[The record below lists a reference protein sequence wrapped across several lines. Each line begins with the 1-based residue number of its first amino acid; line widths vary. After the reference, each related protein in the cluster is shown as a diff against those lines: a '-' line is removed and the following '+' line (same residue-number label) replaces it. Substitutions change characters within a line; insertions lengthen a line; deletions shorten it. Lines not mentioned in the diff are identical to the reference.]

1 MKTIKLLAL
10 MLVGLIGM
18 TACSSDDDNKHK
30 PIIDPVEGLNGYI
43 FVSSGYFKDSYYGNQ
58 ATMSVKAENDQY
70 TVSFHDPQ
78 WGDVDFANVTFDE
91 AQQTFSGTGTLTMV
105 YRGKEGKYAAS
116 VNGNPEE
123 FVITMPDVMG
133 GTAIT
138 FYAGKAPLAC
148 ELNGNFSGINTI
160 EVGGTPYPVNI
171 TYKVTANPDG
181 TLNLSLPEY
190 QVEGTPMGDLT
201 LGAYT
206 LKNIAYDEEKGAFY
220 RLYGEGVTEHLTAVR
235 NGATTMDDD
244 YELDASSYI
253 QVEKTE
259 NGIKVI
265 NSFKPGAMPFPI
277 VATFETAAE

>member
-78 WGDVDFANVTFDE
+78 WGDVDFENVTFDE

-160 EVGGTPYPVNI
+160 EVGGNPYPVNI
-171 TYKVTANPDG
+171 TYKVTANPDS
-181 TLNLSLPEY
+181 TINISLPEY

-201 LGAYT
+201 LGAYA

-220 RLYGEGVTEHLTAVR
+220 SLYGEGVKEHLTAVR
-235 NGATTMDDD
+235 NGVTTIDED